1 MAGEGKR
8 CGPSLHIG
16 LAVAL
21 KSCVIDM
28 ARKEM
33 TKRLCYVKSSSIISY

>member
-8 CGPSLHIG
+8 CGPSLHIV

-33 TKRLCYVKSSSIISY
+33 TIITTETRDYVT